1 MQRLDPLQMRP
12 ITQTVSA
19 SRAKP
24 PATHPGASRPASAAR
39 PPGPSR
45 PPWSGIPGRTCRH
58 SSTPASLWC
67 QGPDFCC
74 TRAGGAQFAIL
85 HARLDD
91 EGSMHSS
98 PEPADQLNA
107 PCLLPLAAQPNTSAS
122 TAAKLACPWA
132 PHPCDTATMR
142 WAAIAPAFMMFI
154 CSSLGPSFSLQASG
168 RQGEGWEA
176 AASWALTGP
185 GCWSHELKGSTSV
198 QEGGRKA
205 AGSYTAPPVPACM
218 LGGPPP
224 GLLPHLNLP
233 PTCTPLPPE
242 HFFVFLWDLQ
252 QVEVLHGG
260 LPGAGHGAGTQCA
273 CECLCTGQPFSPA
286 LLCRQSP
293 AQGLQQASL
302 CRPLLPVL
310 FAGGQAP
317 PPASRQFARPPVTG
331 ASPAPGA
338 RCCAAPARCV
348 RTPAVQ
354 SRDSGCA
361 QAQSEGG
368 KKG

>member
-1 MQRLDPLQMRP
+1 MPPSPCSPAQHKCIDSSKAGMPL
-12 ITQTVSA
+12 
-19 SRAKP
+19 
-24 PATHPGASRPASAAR
+24 GASPLRHGHDAVGCNSPRLHDVHVLLAGPLLESA
-39 PPGPSR
+39 G
-45 PPWSGIPGRTCRH
+45 GRR
-58 SSTPASLWC
+58 AWEKAGK
-67 QGPDFCC
+67 QQ
-74 TRAGGAQFAIL
+74 RAG
-85 HARLDD
+85 
-91 EGSMHSS
+91 
-98 PEPADQLNA
+98 P
-107 PCLLPLAAQPNTSAS
+107 
-122 TAAKLACPWA
+122 
-132 PHPCDTATMR
+132 
-142 WAAIAPAFMMFI
+142 
-154 CSSLGPSFSLQASG
+154 
-168 RQGEGWEA
+168 
-176 AASWALTGP
+176 LTGP
-185 GCWSHELKGSTSV
+185 GCCSHELKGSTSG

-273 CECLCTGQPFSPA
+273 CECLCRGQPFSPA